1 MLIRVPYSSST
12 DSRMITVNHAPLM
25 ENTGDS
31 YKLHSVNEQYEAV
44 ESQFQDISAEV
55 ADCPHVNRNE
65 GVRKSSQCIE
75 LQKLLKALNDLN
87 NEVVSQDG
95 RWSEEARR
103 RYLEYQKIWS
113 RFRTPKQKQ

>member
-1 MLIRVPYSSST
+1 
-12 DSRMITVNHAPLM
+12 MITVNHEPLT
-25 ENTGDS
+25 ENSDEN
-31 YKLHSVNEQYEAV
+31 YRLHSVNEQYETA
-44 ESQFQDISAEV
+44 ETQFPDIEAEIT
-55 ADCPHVNRNE
+55 DRPQVNQNE

-103 RYLEYQKIWS
+103 RYLEYQRIWS
-113 RFRTPKQKQ
+113 RFRTPKNKQ